1 MKKNRKTTKFQR
13 FSKRFILVSFI
24 LFALGIVFLNS
35 YESTLNVKYSK
46 VEKEISTIQSEID
59 SLDMKKQELVAFS
72 RVSSIATAKGYTY
85 QQSSVAANIV
95 GVNTNE

>member
-1 MKKNRKTTKFQR
+1 MKKNKRETGFDKFA
-13 FSKRFILVSFI
+13 KRFLLVCFV
-24 LFALGIVFLNS
+24 LFAVGVVALNS
-35 YESTLNVKYSK
+35 YESTINVNCSK
-46 VEKEISTIQSEID
+46 VQREINTIQSEID

-72 RVSSIATAKGYTY
+72 RVSSIATSKGYTY

>member
-1 MKKNRKTTKFQR
+1 MKKNRRESR
-13 FSKRFILVSFI
+13 FERFAKRFLLLSFI
-24 LFALGIVFLNS
+24 LFAVGIVALNS
-35 YESTLNVKYSK
+35 YESTLNVNCLK
-46 VEKEISTIQSEID
+46 VEKEINTIQSEID

-85 QQSSVAANIV
+85 EQSSIAANIV